1 MAMITCPSCG
11 KPVSDEAESC
21 PSCGQPIKKKDV
33 NHAHRAGYRSGAI
46 TGLIGGVGYILLFVL
61 LSTGLFNKA
70 EETTKSSDAS
80 ISVESGQNPTLL
92 VVGVLAV
99 LAVTAL
105 FLAGVILA
113 KRLKRTPAI
122 ILAAAALVVSV
133 IGMIGIFFY
142 TGMLAICLFWLVMW
156 QPILE
161 VVGASRMLLHALKYE
176 E

>member
-21 PSCGQPIKKKDV
+21 PSCGQPIKKKDS
-33 NHAHRAGYRSGAI
+33 NHKHRAGYRSGAI

-61 LSTGLFNKA
+61 LSAGLFNKA
-70 EETTKSSDAS
+70 EETENSGAS
-80 ISVESGQNPTLL
+80 ISVESGANPTLA
-92 VVGVLAV
+92 VVGILAV
-99 LAVTAL
+99 LAVTVL

-133 IGMIGIFFY
+133 IGMIGVFYY

-161 VVGASRMLLHALKYE
+161 VVGASRMLSNAFKYE